1 MSDYYWN
8 VLTKIKK
15 NGKRTTGGRI
25 IKKIGEM
32 VSCGVPLRVNPQTRS
47 SLCEPDVGI
56 TCGDC
61 LGWNCRSD
69 HLFVSRIPGMTFG
82 DPSMGDLQTIS
93 PTHELNAGDYLR

>member
-47 SLCEPDVGI
+47 YLREPDVGI
-56 TCGDC
+56 TCGDP
-61 LGWNCRSD
+61 R
-69 HLFVSRIPGMTFG
+69 
-82 DPSMGDLQTIS
+82 MGDLQTKS
-93 PTHELNAGDYLR
+93 PTHELDAGDYLR